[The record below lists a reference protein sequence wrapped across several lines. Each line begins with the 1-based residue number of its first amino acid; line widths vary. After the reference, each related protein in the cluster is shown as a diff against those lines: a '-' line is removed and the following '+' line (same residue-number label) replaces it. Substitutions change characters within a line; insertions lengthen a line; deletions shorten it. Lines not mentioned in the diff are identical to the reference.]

1 MTNKSSTNTNVLI
14 LTSDAGSGHRSAAN
28 AIEHALRARGLVA
41 VVANPAHHAL
51 APHTL
56 VEAER
61 FYLSMVHR
69 APDQYALA
77 HSLTDAPGL
86 DLFLEYSLAGALRKS
101 LAALVLTH
109 QPDVVISVYPLFTRI
124 ISSMLQR
131 KNRPRLMT
139 VVTDLGNVHRAW
151 FNQAD
156 DCVAVPTLMVRDKAL
171 KCGIDIVK
179 VVHTGLPINPVFG
192 RQNANKTMLRQQ
204 LGWDLSL
211 PTLVLLSGG
220 AGIGPVAPMAEALD
234 ASPHTHQLVI
244 VAGRNQ
250 QLAAQLRAYQW
261 HHRTHI
267 YDFVPLVDVIHAADV
282 IASKAGGL
290 TVSECLAA
298 GKPMVFFGDAP
309 GQEEGNRN
317 YVVSHGAGLVASDAQ
332 AFADYAT
339 TLLSSD
345 PLRTSMAYAARQLG
359 MPEAASTIAD
369 EVERLMTTPTPRVM
383 PRLSKL
389 RSPQQHS

>member
-1 MTNKSSTNTNVLI
+1 MMNKSSTNTNVLI
-14 LTSDAGSGHRSAAN
+14 LTSDAGSGHRSAAI
-28 AIEHALRARGLVA
+28 AIEQALRARGFA
-41 VVANPAHHAL
+41 SVVANPAHHAL

-77 HSLTDAPGL
+77 HLLTDAPGL

-109 QPDVVISVYPLFTRI
+109 QPDVVVSVYPLFTRI

-131 KNRPRLMT
+131 KNRPLLMT
-139 VVTDLGNVHRAW
+139 VVTDLGSVHRAW

-171 KCGIDIVK
+171 KCGIDIAK
-179 VVHTGLPINPVFG
+179 VVHTGLPINPAFG
-192 RQNANKTMLRQQ
+192 REVIDKTLLRQQ
-204 LGWDLSL
+204 LDWDPTL

-220 AGIGPVAPMAEALD
+220 AGIGPVASMAEALD
-234 ASPHTHQLVI
+234 ASQHTHQLVI

-250 QLAAQLRAYQW
+250 QLAAQLRAHQW

-267 YDFVPLVDVIHAADV
+267 YDFVPLIDVIRAADV

-298 GKPMVFFGDAP
+298 GKPMLFYGDAP
-309 GQEEGNRN
+309 GQEAGNRN
-317 YVVSHGAGLVASDAQ
+317 YVVSNGAGLVASDAQ

-339 TLLSSD
+339 TLLSSY

-359 MPEAASTIAD
+359 MPDAASTIAN
-369 EVERLMTTPTPRVM
+369 EVERLMTTPTTRVM
-383 PRLSKL
+383 SRLSKL